1 MDKYLVSPAPHL
13 HVKTSTQS
21 IMRDVLIALAP
32 AVIVSIVFYGWRE
45 LMVLAVSVASC
56 VLTEWA
62 VTRFMLK
69 KPSTVSDL
77 SAAVTG
83 VLLAMNLPA
92 SIPWWVTV
100 IGGVFSI
107 GVIKMTFGGLGQ
119 NVFNP
124 AIAGRI
130 FLLIS
135 FPVYMTD
142 WSLTG
147 GLVPAV
153 DAVSGA
159 TPLTALKEALI
170 SGSTVTEFF
179 AESGLTL
186 KQMLMDVGASAGEIS
201 SMALLVGFA
210 YLLVRKV
217 VKIWIPLSIF
227 ATVIVV
233 SGIFSLVNPDLYT
246 GPLFNIFTGGMVLGA
261 CFMATDYVTSPMS
274 TVGGII
280 YGIGIGVIVM
290 MIRYFCSYPV
300 GMSFAIL
307 IMNCVVPL
315 LNKWFHS
322 KKYGRA

>member
-1 MDKYLVSPAPHL
+1 
-13 HVKTSTQS
+13 
-21 IMRDVLIALAP
+21 
-32 AVIVSIVFYGWRE
+32 
-45 LMVLAVSVASC
+45 MVLAVSVASC

-290 MIRYFCSYPV
+290 MIRYFGSYPE

>member
-1 MDKYLVSPAPHL
+1 MPPIPMLLAYWKICS
-13 HVKTSTQS
+13 
-21 IMRDVLIALAP
+21 ALA
-32 AVIVSIVFYGWRE
+32 A
-45 LMVLAVSVASC
+45 
-56 VLTEWA
+56 
-62 VTRFMLK
+62 
-69 KPSTVSDL
+69 D
-77 SAAVTG
+77 AVTG

-142 WSLTG
+142 WSLTD

-227 ATVIVV
+227 ATVAVI
-233 SGIFSLVNPDLYT
+233 SLIFNSIDPAAYT
-246 GPLFNIFTGGMVLGA
+246 GVLFNLKTGGLILGA

-274 TVGGII
+274 RTGGII
-280 YGIGIGVIVM
+280 YGIGIGFIVM
-290 MIRYFCSYPV
+290 MIRYFGSYPEGV
-300 GMSFAIL
+300 SFAIL

-315 LNKWFHS
+315 LNNWFHQ
-322 KKYGRA
+322 KKYGRN